1 MINKE
6 KYREFCK
13 KESGIPIFSKDWWLD
28 SVCPDN
34 KYWDVILIEKGGQIV
49 ASMPYIIGK
58 KRSFKT
64 IEMPQL
70 TQKLGP
76 YIKYPDNQKYDA
88 KLSYEKE
95 IMTELINQLPDVAY
109 FKQNFNYSITNWL
122 PFYWKGFSQTTY
134 YTYVIENTKDLQ
146 IIETN
151 FSHAKRKNLNKCR
164 NLLKIVFD
172 IDAKSFYENHKMTLQ
187 KQGQKI
193 SYSFDLFNK
202 IYNSAYNNNSAKTI
216 AAFDKNG
223 NLNSALFI
231 IWDKV
236 SVYNLISTI
245 DPDYRN
251 NGSATLLVLE
261 AIKIANKKGL
271 KFDFE
276 GSMLEGV
283 ENSFRQFGTVQK
295 PYFQIS
301 KTNSKLYKL
310 LSLGKEAINILMS
323 K

>member
-76 YIKYPDNQKYDA
+76 YIKYPDNQKYDT

-122 PFYWKGFSQTTY
+122 PFYWKGFNQTTY

-216 AAFDKNG
+216 AAFDENG